1 MLARGL
7 ARQLSIRDILT
18 EKSPVIVA
26 VVNNKG
32 GVGKTTT
39 AVNLGAALASPRR
52 RVLLVDL
59 DSQASASIWCGVRR
73 SRLRPSAASV
83 LLHDFP
89 VEQAVRPTATPHLDI
104 LTGSIELANADLA
117 LGDVKGRESTL
128 KQALSQLR
136 SRYETMVLDCPPSL
150 SLVSVNALVAA
161 DGVVI
166 PVAPQPLALEGLSH
180 LISSI
185 ETVRRRFRYARAA
198 ARAADHDG
206 RAGESRRCRNG
217 SAPSTATSCSTP
229 RSTPAVRCRKPP
241 APSKTIFSHAP
252 RSKAADA
259 FRRLA
264 GEVLERLRIAHA

>member
-1 MLARGL
+1 
-7 ARQLSIRDILT
+7 
-18 EKSPVIVA
+18 VIVA

-39 AVNLGAALASPRR
+39 AVNLGAALASPQR

-128 KQALSQLR
+128 KQALSQLG

-150 SLVSVNALVAA
+150 SLVSVNARVAA

-180 LISSI
+180 LIGSI
-185 ETVRRRFRYARAA
+185 ETVRRRLSTRARLLGLLITMAGAESTQLQERLRAEYRDLVFRTEIRTSRSLQAA
-198 ARAADHDG
+198 PAA
-206 RAGESRRCRNG
+206 
-217 SAPSTATSCSTP
+217 
-229 RSTPAVRCRKPP
+229 
-241 APSKTIFSHAP
+241 SKTIFGHAP

>member
-1 MLARGL
+1 M
-7 ARQLSIRDILT
+7 T
-18 EKSPVIVA
+18 EKFPVIVA

-39 AVNLGAALASPRR
+39 AVNLAAALAARR

-89 VEQAVRPTATPHLDI
+89 VDQAVRPTATPDLDI

-128 KQALSQLR
+128 KQALHQLR
-136 SRYETMVLDCPPSL
+136 ARYDLMVLDCPPSL
-150 SLVSVNALVAA
+150 SLVGVNALVAS
-161 DGVVI
+161 DGVMI

-185 ETVRRRFRYARAA
+185 GTVRRRLGTRSRLLGVLITMASADSHLLQDRLRAEY
-198 ARAADHDG
+198 RDLVFHT
-206 RAGESRRCRNG
+206 EIPTSRTLRE
-217 SAPSTATSCSTP
+217 APGA
-229 RSTPAVRCRKPP
+229 
-241 APSKTIFSHAP
+241 SKTIFGHAP
-252 RSKAADA
+252 RSKSADA

-264 GEVLERLRIAHA
+264 GEVLERLRVAPA

>member
-1 MLARGL
+1 M
-7 ARQLSIRDILT
+7 
-18 EKSPVIVA
+18 IVA

-185 ETVRRRFRYARAA
+185 DTVRRRLSTRGAA
-198 ARAADHDG
+198 ARAPDHDG
-206 RAGESRRCRNG
+206 RAGEYSAAGTAARRVPRPRVPYRDRHQPF
-217 SAPSTATSCSTP
+217 APGG
-229 RSTPAVRCRKPP
+229 PA
-241 APSKTIFSHAP
+241 ASKTIFGHAP
-252 RSKAADA
+252 RSNAADA

>member
-1 MLARGL
+1 MNER
-7 ARQLSIRDILT
+7 
-18 EKSPVIVA
+18 SPVIVA

-59 DSQASASIWCGVRR
+59 DSQACASIWCGIRR

-89 VEQAVRPTATPHLDI
+89 VEQAVRTTSTPDLDI

-128 KQALSQLR
+128 KHALHQLR
-136 SRYETMVLDCPPSL
+136 SRYDLVVLDCPPSL
-150 SLVSVNALVAA
+150 SLVGVNALVAA

-166 PVAPQPLALEGLSH
+166 PVPPQPLALEGLSH

-185 ETVRRRFRYARAA
+185 DTVRRRLGTRARLLGLLITMAG
-198 ARAADHDG
+198 HD
-206 RAGESRRCRNG
+206 
-217 SAPSTATSCSTP
+217 STP
-229 RSTPAVRCRKPP
+229 LQEQLRAEYRNLVLHTEIPSSRSLQA
-241 APSKTIFSHAP
+241 APGSFRHILSYAP

>member
-1 MLARGL
+1 M
-7 ARQLSIRDILT
+7 
-18 EKSPVIVA
+18 IVA

-128 KQALSQLR
+128 KQALSQLGA
-136 SRYETMVLDCPPSL
+136 RYEIIVLDCPPSL

-161 DGVVI
+161 DGVRDSGG
-166 PVAPQPLALEGLSH
+166 AAA
-180 LISSI
+180 
-185 ETVRRRFRYARAA
+185 ARAGRA
-198 ARAADHDG
+198 ESFDQLDRDRAPPIEHARASARAADHDG
-206 RAGESRRCRNG
+206 RAGQYSAAGTTARRVPRPRA
-217 SAPSTATSCSTP
+217 SIP
-229 RSTPAVRCRKPP
+229 RSTPAVRSRPP
-241 APSKTIFSHAP
+241 PRPSKTIFGHAP

>member
-1 MLARGL
+1 
-7 ARQLSIRDILT
+7 
-18 EKSPVIVA
+18 VIVA

-59 DSQASASIWCGVRR
+59 DSQASASVWCGVRR

-89 VEQAVRPTATPHLDI
+89 VEQAVRPTATPPLDL

-128 KQALSQLR
+128 KQALGQLR

-161 DGVVI
+161 DGVVV

-185 ETVRRRFRYARAA
+185 ETVRRRLSTRARLLGLLITMAGPESAQLRERLRAEYRDLVFHTEIHTSRSLQAA
-198 ARAADHDG
+198 PGAA
-206 RAGESRRCRNG
+206 
-217 SAPSTATSCSTP
+217 
-229 RSTPAVRCRKPP
+229 
-241 APSKTIFSHAP
+241 KTIFGHAP

-264 GEVLERLRIAHA
+264 GEILERLRIAHA